1 MNLNGHLSN
10 QATIAQSQ
18 STQLLL
24 AAAAFPTFK
33 IIFCWV
39 DKMAKLAKRPS
50 TALYIGCKYDRF
62 FLSLKFLK
70 ET

>member
-33 IIFCWV
+33 IIFLVGRQNGKVGKTPQHCFIYW
-39 DKMAKLAKRPS
+39 L
-50 TALYIGCKYDRF
+50 
-62 FLSLKFLK
+62 
-70 ET
+70 